1 MENQKKTIHVVAAII
16 RKGDEVFA
24 TQRGYGNYKDW
35 WEFPGGKIE
44 AGETPEQALAREIH
58 EELTA
63 DISVDKY
70 LTTVEYD
77 YPEFHLT
84 MACFWCS
91 VKEGH
96 LTLLEHEAA
105 RWLPL
110 RDLRQVNWLP
120 ADVLVIEEI
129 EKTFNNRLEKFQVRA
144 KKLG

>member
-1 MENQKKTIHVVAAII
+1 MNNQKKSIQVVAALI
-16 RKGDEVFA
+16 RRGDEVFA

-44 AGETPEQALAREIH
+44 AGETKEQALVREIR
-58 EELTA
+58 EELAA
-63 DISVDKY
+63 DISVENY

-77 YPEFHLT
+77 YPEFHLS
-84 MACFWCS
+84 MACYWCS
-91 VKEGH
+91 VRDGQ

-110 RDLRQVNWLP
+110 TCLRQVNWLP

-129 EKTFNNRLEKFQVRA
+129 EKS
-144 KKLG
+144 LGLMS

>member
-1 MENQKKTIHVVAAII
+1 MENQKKNIHVVAAII
-16 RKGDEVFA
+16 RRDDEVFA

-44 AGETPEQALAREIH
+44 AGETPKQALAREIL
-58 EELTA
+58 EELAA
-63 DISVDKY
+63 DISVEDF
-70 LTTVEYD
+70 LTTVECD
-77 YPEFHLT
+77 YPECHLS
-84 MACFWCS
+84 MACYWCS

-110 RDLRQVNWLP
+110 ENLRQVNWLP

-129 EKTFNNRLEKFQVRA
+129 EKTI
-144 KKLG
+144 KKG